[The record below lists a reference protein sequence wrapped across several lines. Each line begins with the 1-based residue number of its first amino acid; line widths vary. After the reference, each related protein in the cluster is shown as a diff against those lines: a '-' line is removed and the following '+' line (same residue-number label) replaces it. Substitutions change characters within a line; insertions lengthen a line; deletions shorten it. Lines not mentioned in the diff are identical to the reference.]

1 MKTKFRLYDTLL
13 AEHLGTQRQM
23 AFISGPRQVGKTTT
37 CRNHADVYINWD
49 NIDDR
54 ETILAGPAKL
64 IDLFKLDRLSS
75 NRPVAL
81 FDELH
86 KYPRWKQFLKGFFD
100 SYADQVRVTVTGS
113 SRMDVYRRGGD
124 SLMGRYFLYRMHP
137 FSIAETLTQDLPDV
151 KRVVRSPRKIRPANF
166 DALWDH
172 GGYPEPFL
180 KRDTRFS
187 RRWQTLRLQQLVRE
201 DIRDLTQ
208 IQQIDQLELLVKLLA
223 ERSAHQLVYGNL
235 ARDVRVSID
244 TVRRWVDVVV
254 SLHLGFLVRPWFK
267 NVSRSLRKEPK
278 WFLRDWATIE
288 DPGDKAETFVACHLL
303 KAVEG
308 WNDMGL
314 GKFELGYLRDK
325 EKREVDFLVARD
337 GQPWFLAEVKQ
348 HDESISPTL
357 KHFHQHLAAPF
368 AFQVVLDADYIDA
381 DCFSRPGS
389 PIVVPARTFL
399 SQLLK
404 LSGCLVH
411 LLEVVAHP
419 VSKTG

>member
-1 MKTKFRLYDTLL
+1 MTPKTRIYDTLL
-13 AEHLGTQRQM
+13 AEHLEKHRQM

-37 CRNHADVYINWD
+37 CRMHGDTYINWD

-54 ETILAGPAKL
+54 ESILSGPLSL
-64 IDLFKLDRLSS
+64 IEKFQFNRLSKS
-75 NRPVAL
+75 YPVVI

-100 SYADQVRVTVTGS
+100 TYADQLRIIVTGS

-137 FSIAETLTQDLPDV
+137 FSIAEILTQDLPDE
-151 KRVVRSPRKIRPANF
+151 KKIIRLQKKVSSTNF
-166 DALWDH
+166 DALWTH

-180 KRDTRFS
+180 KRDSRFS
-187 RRWQTLRLQQLVRE
+187 HRWQSLRREQLVRE

-208 IQQIDQLELLVKLLA
+208 IQQLDQLELLVKLLS
-223 ERSAHQLVYGNL
+223 ERSAHQLIYGNL
-235 ARDVRVSID
+235 ANDVRVSID
-244 TVRRWVDVVV
+244 TTRRWIDVLV
-254 SLHLGFLVRPWFK
+254 SLHLGFLIRPWFK

-278 WFLRDWATIE
+278 WFLRDWASIK

-325 EKREVDFLVARD
+325 EKREVDFIVARD
-337 GQPWFLAEVKQ
+337 GNPWFLVEVKQ
-348 HDESISPTL
+348 KDDSISPAL
-357 KHFHQHLAAPF
+357 KYYQQQLDVPF
-368 AFQVVLDADYIDA
+368 AFQVVLESKYVDA
-381 DCFSRPGS
+381 DCFAKAGA

-399 SQLLK
+399 SQLL
-404 LSGCLVH
+404 
-411 LLEVVAHP
+411 
-419 VSKTG
+419 